1 MLWRFIILFGVLPII
16 AYWLAR
22 YMFYQKAQRR
32 WGSLDCRLT
41 TEEYAHKISYQGKIP
56 RSQMGKR
63 TASALAEI
71 SLMAA
76 YHVLRADHP
85 QPVNIRLR
93 ADTWAQLVAP
103 FSIMI
108 AVFGILAHRPAVVC
122 IAIAVLVNAV
132 VAVMKFTSRGVAK
145 HAADRAIVLLKS
157 SRIPR
162 AEDEQSIEHCIR
174 SLTWR

>member
-1 MLWRFIILFGVLPII
+1 MIGILPIA
-16 AYWLAR
+16 AYWLGR

-32 WGSLDCRLT
+32 WGALDCRLT
-41 TEEYAHKISYQGKIP
+41 AEEYAHKISYQGKIP
-56 RSQMGKR
+56 RSQTGKR

-71 SLMAA
+71 SLNAA
-76 YHVLRADHP
+76 YQTLRADHP
-85 QPVNIRLR
+85 QPVTIRQR
-93 ADTWAQLVAP
+93 ADTWAQIVAP

-122 IAIAVLVNAV
+122 IAIAVLVNAM

-145 HAADRAIVLLKS
+145 HAADRAIVLLRGA
-157 SRIPR
+157 RIPR
-162 AEDEQSIEHCIR
+162 AEDERSIEHCIR